1 MLKARKGEHIFSLE
15 PPCPPGNWKSLW
27 TGERVTCDVSLLLL
41 YSCQTRVG
49 RNCDS
54 LDTFY
59 GEMIHW
65 LSIISIIYFIF
76 DINQKK
82 IISDLGFEI
91 WDLSTLSIFIFAVKY
106 FPFIFSISGSRIV
119 IIVSFIFTNFTK
131 YKRFIEN
138 EIKKKILIKCLRI
151 LFIRTLLILVAFN
164 APNYLRND

>member
-76 DINQKK
+76 DINQRK

-131 YKRFIEN
+131 YKRFIEK
-138 EIKKKILIKCLRI
+138 EIKKKILIKCLGI
-151 LFIRTLLILVAFN
+151 LFIRTLLILAAFN
-164 APNYLRND
+164 VT